1 MAILQVV
8 RSHFEILG
16 SDCRSRG
23 FRHAGYRGRA
33 WVLHLSKIVNT
44 AYAAY
49 VYIQRIA
56 ARTAPGPKQLG
67 PIMSLA
73 GLDDIVKCC
82 IWTSRES

>member
-1 MAILQVV
+1 MLAIV
-8 RSHFEILG
+8 G
-16 SDCRSRG
+16 
-23 FRHAGYRGRA
+23 
-33 WVLHLSKIVNT
+33 VLESYISSKIVNT

-73 GLDDIVKCC
+73 GLDAIVKCC

>member
-16 SDCRSRG
+16 SDCRSRVMLAIVG
-23 FRHAGYRGRA
+23 
-33 WVLHLSKIVNT
+33 VLGSYISSRNVNA
-44 AYAAY
+44 AYAACVY
-49 VYIQRIA
+49 VQRIA

-82 IWTSRES
+82 IWTSRQS